1 MPPMPGGP
9 TGCEV
14 APNAGLRAAQRTAT
28 GARTVGIMLL
38 TPIRSFE
45 AAVEDL
51 PPMAG
56 SARPYGAIDLSWE
69 SQGASA
75 YAASSPAEGSDPDRD
90 LIEYRCALVVL
101 GEHDAEV
108 ARLDV
113 SFSERVMTAARSRL
127 SGRDASGS
135 LQLDIEADLPPRSLQ
150 LQFRF
155 HPDVSARPDDLLPV
169 IRVLEALRE
178 GQRLGLWSYATGRWA
193 AEPVAIPA
201 DHPALPDGYAS
212 TVELLARIQ
221 QRTQRPFPMPAEL
234 DDADA
239 DAIRRADT
247 LLNGNAVNGR
257 WQNATLV
264 LDQEDLAFIESASG
278 AFGAR
283 LDFTSEYAVDIAG
296 HAVVLGP
303 AEHRLFQVFLDG
315 TFPGPEP
322 GVVEAR
328 LRSGDIDR
336 FEIHLLGARGLDS
349 TGAAGEGSALD
360 RYAGQWIAQAGNE
373 IVAVAATAKDVVAE
387 LRRTGRRA
395 AVWRVPLNRLEAE
408 AAIGV

>member
-1 MPPMPGGP
+1 M
-9 TGCEV
+9 V
-14 APNAGLRAAQRTAT
+14 
-28 GARTVGIMLL
+28 IMLL

-51 PPMAG
+51 LPVVG
-56 SARPYGAIDLSWE
+56 SVRPYGAIDLAWE

-75 YAASSPAEGSDPDRD
+75 YAASAQLEGLDSDRD

-101 GEHDAEV
+101 GDNDAEV

-135 LQLDIEADLPPRSLQ
+135 LQVDIEADLPPRSLR

-155 HPDVSARPDDLLPV
+155 HPDTSARPEDLLPA
-169 IRVLEALRE
+169 IGVLEALRE
-178 GQRLGLWSYATGRWA
+178 GRRLGLWSHATGRWA
-193 AEPVAIPA
+193 ANPAAIPA
-201 DHPALPDGYAS
+201 DRPELPDGYAS

-221 QRTQRPFPMPAEL
+221 QRTGQPFPMPAEL

-239 DAIRRADT
+239 DAIRRADA
-247 LLNGNAVNGR
+247 LLSGNAVNGR
-257 WQNATLV
+257 WRNATLV
-264 LDQEDLAFIESASG
+264 LDQKGLAFIESASG

-283 LDFTSEYAVDIAG
+283 LDFTSDYVVDIAG
-296 HAVVLGP
+296 HTVVLGP
-303 AEHRLFQVFLDG
+303 AEHRLFQVFLEG
-315 TFPGPEP
+315 TAPGPEA
-322 GVVEAR
+322 GMVEAR

-336 FEIHLLGARGLDS
+336 FEIHLFGARGIDS
-349 TGAAGEGSALD
+349 TGEAGDGSALD

-373 IVAVAATAKDVVAE
+373 IVAVAATAKDVAAE

-395 AVWRVPLNRLEAE
+395 AVWRVPLTRQEAE

>member
-1 MPPMPGGP
+1 M
-9 TGCEV
+9 V
-14 APNAGLRAAQRTAT
+14 F
-28 GARTVGIMLL
+28 MLL

-51 PPMAG
+51 PTTAG
-56 SARPYGAIDLSWE
+56 SARPYGAIDLAWE

-75 YAASSPAEGSDPDRD
+75 YAASTQAEGSGSDRD
-90 LIEYRCALVVL
+90 LIEYRCALVVM
-101 GEHDAEV
+101 GDNDAEL
-108 ARLDV
+108 ARLNF
-113 SFSERVMTAARSRL
+113 SFSERVVTAARSRL

-135 LQLDIEADLPPRSLQ
+135 LQLDIEADLPPTTLR

-155 HPDVSARPDDLLPV
+155 HPDASSRPHDLLPV
-169 IRVLEALRE
+169 IGLLEALRE
-178 GQRLGLWSYATGRWA
+178 GRRLGLWSYATGRWA
-193 AEPVAIPA
+193 ANPVAIPA

-212 TVELLARIQ
+212 AVELLARIQ
-221 QRTQRPFPMPAEL
+221 RRTQQPFPMPAEL
-234 DDADA
+234 DDDDA

-247 LLNGNAVNGR
+247 LLSGNAINGR

-264 LDQEDLAFIESASG
+264 LDHESLAFIESASG

-283 LDFTSEYAVDIAG
+283 LDFTSEYAVEIAG
-296 HAVVLGP
+296 NTVVLGP
-303 AEHRLFQVFLDG
+303 AEHRLFQVFLDR
-315 TFPGPEP
+315 TVPGPEP

-328 LRSGDIDR
+328 LRAGDIDR
-336 FEIHLLGARGLDS
+336 FEIHLVGARALDS
-349 TGAAGEGSALD
+349 TGDADDGRALD

-373 IVAVAATAKDVVAE
+373 IVAVAATAKEVAAE

-395 AVWRVPLNRLEAE
+395 AVWRVPLDRQESE